1 MVLQSLDTM
10 GKFIPVLRIV
20 CKCKEQLPY
29 YKELLHCLGS
39 IRYCMA
45 EVFKNCIIGTLRL
58 PQKSEQRS
66 PQLSFSFYLTGQ
78 SLLFVED
85 VGDLKL
91 LVEKRISMFQE
102 LNSPAQLLLQFME
115 QMIEDDVLYLSH
127 IESETEK
134 MEENIGSGGSTDFFP
149 LLTKRRQKLSELN
162 AYYEQLT
169 DIGELFQSR
178 ACSPFANEHLQ
189 MDLGMGNEI
198 RAWMN
203 EPFCWDTLI
212 AKIPRLAKGMKTSL
226 EKLGSWLLIFLPG
239 LMFSFYLLA
248 AKESLLRMGSFL
260 IDRCF
265 GVFQGKKIRYVLTV
279 LNQSFHHFLAGQTIE
294 AVILG
299 MLCTIGMWILRL
311 PYAAMIGCLVGVT
324 ALLPVIGAYI
334 GAAAGAC
341 MLLTVSPVKAL
352 VFLIFLTILQQ
363 IEGNFIYPRVVGHSI
378 GLPCQKMMEGL
389 IENRQYVTYFFPLEN
404 TETPVDQG
412 TAHP

>member
-1 MVLQSLDTM
+1 MYGSLFYVLPILAVIAKTVFRAVLPLLIGCMIAYVVNILMCFYEKGYARICRMAAIAPLQRPLCMTLSYLSL
-10 GKFIPVLRIV
+10 VLVILILWWMIVPQLLSCIRIIATDFPQV
-20 CKCKEQLPY
+20 L
-29 YKELLHCLGS
+29 ELLC
-39 IRYCMA
+39 
-45 EVFKNCIIGTLRL
+45 EW
-58 PQKSEQRS
+58 
-66 PQLSFSFYLTGQ
+66 
-78 SLLFVED
+78 
-85 VGDLKL
+85 
-91 LVEKRISMFQE
+91 
-102 LNSPAQLLLQFME
+102 
-115 QMIEDDVLYLSH
+115 
-127 IESETEK
+127 
-134 MEENIGSGGSTDFFP
+134 
-149 LLTKRRQKLSELN
+149 
-162 AYYEQLT
+162 
-169 DIGELFQSR
+169 
-178 ACSPFANEHLQ
+178 ANEHLQ

-212 AKIPRLAKGMKTSL
+212 VKIPRLAKGMKTSL

-248 AKESLLRMGSFL
+248 AKESLLRMGSSL

-341 MLLTVSPVKAL
+341 MLLTVSGKSTGISYLFNNSPADRRQFYLSPCGRTFHRAARHLGTCRSHCRRWGIRYLGILFAVPLAAAIYRLLRPQSIKPCSKL
-352 VFLIFLTILQQ
+352 HGFLKISRNQ
-363 IEGNFIYPRVVGHSI
+363 IELTLSVFFKLNGTSSCVAGLLRSIMPNNRSILFLAIFSYP
-378 GLPCQKMMEGL
+378 
-389 IENRQYVTYFFPLEN
+389 
-404 TETPVDQG
+404 
-412 TAHP
+412 

>member
-1 MVLQSLDTM
+1 MYGSLFYVLPILAVIAKTVFRAVLPLLIGCMIAYVVNILMCFYEKGYARICRMAAIAPLQRPLCMTLSYLSL
-10 GKFIPVLRIV
+10 VLVILILWWMIVPQLLSCIRIIATDFPQV
-20 CKCKEQLPY
+20 L
-29 YKELLHCLGS
+29 ELLC
-39 IRYCMA
+39 
-45 EVFKNCIIGTLRL
+45 EW
-58 PQKSEQRS
+58 
-66 PQLSFSFYLTGQ
+66 
-78 SLLFVED
+78 
-85 VGDLKL
+85 
-91 LVEKRISMFQE
+91 
-102 LNSPAQLLLQFME
+102 
-115 QMIEDDVLYLSH
+115 
-127 IESETEK
+127 
-134 MEENIGSGGSTDFFP
+134 
-149 LLTKRRQKLSELN
+149 
-162 AYYEQLT
+162 
-169 DIGELFQSR
+169 
-178 ACSPFANEHLQ
+178 ANEHLQ

-212 AKIPRLAKGMKTSL
+212 VKIPRLAKGMKTSL

-248 AKESLLRMGSFL
+248 AKESLLRMGSSL

-352 VFLIFLTILQQ
+352 VFLIFLSIPVWSDIPSGCPASGYLPQSLSA
-363 IEGNFIYPRVVGHSI
+363 VGHSVS
-378 GLPCQKMMEGL
+378 GESCLPCHLQQPSTGCSVPQSIKAVQQAARLLKNKQKS
-389 IENRQYVTYFFPLEN
+389 NRAYALCVF
-404 TETPVDQG
+404 
-412 TAHP
+412 

>member
-1 MVLQSLDTM
+1 
-10 GKFIPVLRIV
+10 
-20 CKCKEQLPY
+20 
-29 YKELLHCLGS
+29 
-39 IRYCMA
+39 
-45 EVFKNCIIGTLRL
+45 
-58 PQKSEQRS
+58 
-66 PQLSFSFYLTGQ
+66 
-78 SLLFVED
+78 
-85 VGDLKL
+85 
-91 LVEKRISMFQE
+91 
-102 LNSPAQLLLQFME
+102 ME
-115 QMIEDDVLYLSH
+115 
-127 IESETEK
+127 
-134 MEENIGSGGSTDFFP
+134 
-149 LLTKRRQKLSELN
+149 
-162 AYYEQLT
+162 
-169 DIGELFQSR
+169 
-178 ACSPFANEHLQ
+178 
-189 MDLGMGNEI
+189 NEI

-248 AKESLLRMGSFL
+248 AKESLLRMGSSL

-378 GLPCQKMMEGL
+378 GLPGSWVL
-389 IENRQYVTYFFPLEN
+389 AAVIVGGGAFGIWGILFAVPLAAAIYRLLRPAIN
-404 TETPVDQG
+404 
-412 TAHP
+412 

>member
-1 MVLQSLDTM
+1 MYGSLFYVLPILAVIAKTVFRAVLPLLIGCMIAYVVNILMCFYEKGYARICRMAAIAPLQRPLCMTLSYLSL
-10 GKFIPVLRIV
+10 VLMILILWWMIVPQLLSCIRIIATDFPQV
-20 CKCKEQLPY
+20 L
-29 YKELLHCLGS
+29 ELLC
-39 IRYCMA
+39 
-45 EVFKNCIIGTLRL
+45 EW
-58 PQKSEQRS
+58 
-66 PQLSFSFYLTGQ
+66 
-78 SLLFVED
+78 
-85 VGDLKL
+85 
-91 LVEKRISMFQE
+91 
-102 LNSPAQLLLQFME
+102 
-115 QMIEDDVLYLSH
+115 
-127 IESETEK
+127 
-134 MEENIGSGGSTDFFP
+134 
-149 LLTKRRQKLSELN
+149 
-162 AYYEQLT
+162 
-169 DIGELFQSR
+169 
-178 ACSPFANEHLQ
+178 ANEHLQ

-212 AKIPRLAKGMKTSL
+212 VKIPRLAKGMKTSL

-248 AKESLLRMGSFL
+248 AKESLLRMGSSL

-265 GVFQGKKIRYVLTV
+265 GVSKEKNTLCTDGSQSVLP
-279 LNQSFHHFLAGQTIE
+279 SFLTGQTIE

-378 GLPCQKMMEGL
+378 GLPGIWVL
-389 IENRQYVTYFFPLEN
+389 AAVIVGGGAFGIWGILFAVPLAAAIYRLLRPSIN
-404 TETPVDQG
+404 
-412 TAHP
+412 

>member
-1 MVLQSLDTM
+1 
-10 GKFIPVLRIV
+10 
-20 CKCKEQLPY
+20 
-29 YKELLHCLGS
+29 
-39 IRYCMA
+39 
-45 EVFKNCIIGTLRL
+45 
-58 PQKSEQRS
+58 
-66 PQLSFSFYLTGQ
+66 
-78 SLLFVED
+78 
-85 VGDLKL
+85 
-91 LVEKRISMFQE
+91 
-102 LNSPAQLLLQFME
+102 
-115 QMIEDDVLYLSH
+115 
-127 IESETEK
+127 
-134 MEENIGSGGSTDFFP
+134 
-149 LLTKRRQKLSELN
+149 
-162 AYYEQLT
+162 
-169 DIGELFQSR
+169 
-178 ACSPFANEHLQ
+178 
-189 MDLGMGNEI
+189 
-198 RAWMN
+198 
-203 EPFCWDTLI
+203 
-212 AKIPRLAKGMKTSL
+212 MKTSL

-248 AKESLLRMGSFL
+248 AKESLLRMGSSL

-378 GLPCQKMMEGL
+378 GLPSIWVLAAVIVGGGAFGIWGIL
-389 IENRQYVTYFFPLEN
+389 FAVPLAAAIYRLLRPSIN
-404 TETPVDQG
+404 
-412 TAHP
+412 

>member
-1 MVLQSLDTM
+1 MYGSLFYVLPILAVIAKTVFRAVLPLLIGCMIAYVVNILMCFYEKGYARICRMAAIAPLQRPLCMTLSYLSL
-10 GKFIPVLRIV
+10 VLVILILWWMIVPQLLSCIRIIATDFPQV
-20 CKCKEQLPY
+20 L
-29 YKELLHCLGS
+29 ELLC
-39 IRYCMA
+39 
-45 EVFKNCIIGTLRL
+45 EW
-58 PQKSEQRS
+58 
-66 PQLSFSFYLTGQ
+66 
-78 SLLFVED
+78 
-85 VGDLKL
+85 
-91 LVEKRISMFQE
+91 
-102 LNSPAQLLLQFME
+102 
-115 QMIEDDVLYLSH
+115 
-127 IESETEK
+127 
-134 MEENIGSGGSTDFFP
+134 
-149 LLTKRRQKLSELN
+149 
-162 AYYEQLT
+162 
-169 DIGELFQSR
+169 
-178 ACSPFANEHLQ
+178 ANEHLQ

-212 AKIPRLAKGMKTSL
+212 VKIPRLAKGMKTSL

-248 AKESLLRMGSFL
+248 AKESLLRMGSSL

-324 ALLPVIGAYI
+324 ALL
-334 GAAAGAC
+334 
-341 MLLTVSPVKAL
+341 

-378 GLPCQKMMEGL
+378 GLPGIWVL
-389 IENRQYVTYFFPLEN
+389 AAVIVGGGAFGIWGILFAVPLAAAIYRLLRPSIN
-404 TETPVDQG
+404 
-412 TAHP
+412 

>member
-1 MVLQSLDTM
+1 MYGPLFYLL
-10 GKFIPVLRIV
+10 PVLSVIAKTVFHAVLPLLIGCMIAYVVNILMCFYEKGYGRICRMAAIAPLQRPLCMTLSYLSLV
-20 CKCKEQLPY
+20 LVILILWWMIVPQLLSCIRIIATDFPQVL
-29 YKELLHCLGS
+29 ELLC
-39 IRYCMA
+39 
-45 EVFKNCIIGTLRL
+45 EW
-58 PQKSEQRS
+58 
-66 PQLSFSFYLTGQ
+66 
-78 SLLFVED
+78 
-85 VGDLKL
+85 
-91 LVEKRISMFQE
+91 
-102 LNSPAQLLLQFME
+102 
-115 QMIEDDVLYLSH
+115 
-127 IESETEK
+127 
-134 MEENIGSGGSTDFFP
+134 
-149 LLTKRRQKLSELN
+149 
-162 AYYEQLT
+162 
-169 DIGELFQSR
+169 
-178 ACSPFANEHLQ
+178 ANEHLQ
-189 MDLGMGNEI
+189 MDLGMENEI

-203 EPFCWDTLI
+203 EPFCWDTLV

-248 AKESLLRMGSFL
+248 AKESLLRMGSSL

-265 GVFQGKKIRYVLTV
+265 GVSQGKKIHYVLTI

-378 GLPCQKMMEGL
+378 GLPGIWVL
-389 IENRQYVTYFFPLEN
+389 AAVIVGGGAFGIWGILFAVPLAA
-404 TETPVDQG
+404 
-412 TAHP
+412 TAYRLFRSTNS

>member
-1 MVLQSLDTM
+1 MYGSLFYVLPILAVIAKTVFRAVLPLLIGCMIAYVVNILMCFYEKGYARICRMAAIAPLQRPLCMTLSYLSL
-10 GKFIPVLRIV
+10 VLVILILWWMIVPQLLSCIRIIATDFPQV
-20 CKCKEQLPY
+20 L
-29 YKELLHCLGS
+29 ELLC
-39 IRYCMA
+39 
-45 EVFKNCIIGTLRL
+45 EW
-58 PQKSEQRS
+58 
-66 PQLSFSFYLTGQ
+66 
-78 SLLFVED
+78 
-85 VGDLKL
+85 
-91 LVEKRISMFQE
+91 
-102 LNSPAQLLLQFME
+102 
-115 QMIEDDVLYLSH
+115 
-127 IESETEK
+127 
-134 MEENIGSGGSTDFFP
+134 
-149 LLTKRRQKLSELN
+149 
-162 AYYEQLT
+162 
-169 DIGELFQSR
+169 
-178 ACSPFANEHLQ
+178 ANEHLQ

-212 AKIPRLAKGMKTSL
+212 VKIPRLAKGMKTSL

-248 AKESLLRMGSFL
+248 AKESLLRMGSSL

-341 MLLTVSPVKAL
+341 MLLTVSPQFYLSPCGRTVHRAARHLGTCRSHCRRWGIRYLGNPVCRATCSSHLPAAPSLNQLKPCSKL
-352 VFLIFLTILQQ
+352 HGFLKISRNQ
-363 IEGNFIYPRVVGHSI
+363 IELTLSVFFKLNGTSSCVAGLLRSIMPNNRSILFLAIFSYP
-378 GLPCQKMMEGL
+378 
-389 IENRQYVTYFFPLEN
+389 
-404 TETPVDQG
+404 
-412 TAHP
+412 

>member
-1 MVLQSLDTM
+1 MYGSLFYVLPILAVIAKTVFRAVLPLLIGCMIAYVVNILMCFYEKGYARICRMAAIAPLQRPLCMTLSYLSL
-10 GKFIPVLRIV
+10 VLVILILWWMIVPQLLSCIRIIATDFPQV
-20 CKCKEQLPY
+20 L
-29 YKELLHCLGS
+29 ELLC
-39 IRYCMA
+39 
-45 EVFKNCIIGTLRL
+45 EW
-58 PQKSEQRS
+58 
-66 PQLSFSFYLTGQ
+66 
-78 SLLFVED
+78 
-85 VGDLKL
+85 
-91 LVEKRISMFQE
+91 
-102 LNSPAQLLLQFME
+102 
-115 QMIEDDVLYLSH
+115 
-127 IESETEK
+127 
-134 MEENIGSGGSTDFFP
+134 
-149 LLTKRRQKLSELN
+149 
-162 AYYEQLT
+162 
-169 DIGELFQSR
+169 
-178 ACSPFANEHLQ
+178 ANEHLQ

-212 AKIPRLAKGMKTSL
+212 VKIPRLAKGMKTSL

-248 AKESLLRMGSFL
+248 AKEALLRMGSSL

-378 GLPCQKMMEGL
+378 GLPGIWVL
-389 IENRQYVTYFFPLEN
+389 AAVIVGGGAFGIWGILFAVPLAAAIYRLLRPSIN
-404 TETPVDQG
+404 
-412 TAHP
+412 

>member
-1 MVLQSLDTM
+1 MYGSLFYVLPILAVIAKTVFRAVLPLLIGCMIAYVVNILMCFYEKGYARICRMAAIAPLQRPLCMVL
-10 GKFIPVLRIV
+10 
-20 CKCKEQLPY
+20 
-29 YKELLHCLGS
+29 ELLC
-39 IRYCMA
+39 
-45 EVFKNCIIGTLRL
+45 EW
-58 PQKSEQRS
+58 
-66 PQLSFSFYLTGQ
+66 
-78 SLLFVED
+78 
-85 VGDLKL
+85 
-91 LVEKRISMFQE
+91 
-102 LNSPAQLLLQFME
+102 
-115 QMIEDDVLYLSH
+115 
-127 IESETEK
+127 
-134 MEENIGSGGSTDFFP
+134 
-149 LLTKRRQKLSELN
+149 
-162 AYYEQLT
+162 
-169 DIGELFQSR
+169 
-178 ACSPFANEHLQ
+178 ANEHLQ
-189 MDLGMGNEI
+189 MDLGMENEI

-248 AKESLLRMGSFL
+248 AKESLLRMGSSL

-378 GLPCQKMMEGL
+378 GLPGIWVL
-389 IENRQYVTYFFPLEN
+389 AAVIVGGGAFGIWGILFAVPLAAAIYRLLRPSIN
-404 TETPVDQG
+404 
-412 TAHP
+412 

>member
-1 MVLQSLDTM
+1 MYGSLFYVLPILAVIAKTVFRAVLPLLIGCMIAYVVNILMCFYEKGYARICRMAAIAPLQRPLCMTLSYLSL
-10 GKFIPVLRIV
+10 VLVILILWWMIVPQLLSCIRIIATDFPQV
-20 CKCKEQLPY
+20 L
-29 YKELLHCLGS
+29 ELLC
-39 IRYCMA
+39 
-45 EVFKNCIIGTLRL
+45 EW
-58 PQKSEQRS
+58 
-66 PQLSFSFYLTGQ
+66 
-78 SLLFVED
+78 
-85 VGDLKL
+85 
-91 LVEKRISMFQE
+91 
-102 LNSPAQLLLQFME
+102 
-115 QMIEDDVLYLSH
+115 
-127 IESETEK
+127 
-134 MEENIGSGGSTDFFP
+134 
-149 LLTKRRQKLSELN
+149 
-162 AYYEQLT
+162 
-169 DIGELFQSR
+169 
-178 ACSPFANEHLQ
+178 ANEHLQ

-212 AKIPRLAKGMKTSL
+212 AK
-226 EKLGSWLLIFLPG
+226 
-239 LMFSFYLLA
+239 
-248 AKESLLRMGSFL
+248 ESLLRMGSSL

-378 GLPCQKMMEGL
+378 GLPGIWVL
-389 IENRQYVTYFFPLEN
+389 AAVIVGGGAFGIWGILFAVPLAAAIYRLLRPSIN
-404 TETPVDQG
+404 
-412 TAHP
+412 